1 MHWHYCRPT
10 TSQPIAVNLKT
21 GCLTKNKNTPQC
33 GVFLFVELNDLKI
46 ENILVMTV
54 TSPSMRKAFTGLL
67 IAIFVTTLYWNGFYG
82 EFFFDD
88 EVNILLLEGIQL
100 TELSLHSAYDA
111 MTSGIAGPTGR
122 PIAQLSFALNHYF
135 SGFDPFAFK
144 ATNLAIHLATGLL
157 VYLVARHLLAS
168 TVFAGFAAMLW
179 LVHPIQLTSIL
190 YVVQRMTSLATLFL
204 LAGFYL
210 HMIGREHTGR
220 KGTVLLLLAWLFCWP
235 LS

>member
-1 MHWHYCRPT
+1 
-10 TSQPIAVNLKT
+10 
-21 GCLTKNKNTPQC
+21 
-33 GVFLFVELNDLKI
+33 
-46 ENILVMTV
+46 
-54 TSPSMRKAFTGLL
+54 
-67 IAIFVTTLYWNGFYG
+67 
-82 EFFFDD
+82 
-88 EVNILLLEGIQL
+88 
-100 TELSLHSAYDA
+100 

-122 PIAQLSFALNHYF
+122 PIAQLSFALTNGSF

-210 HMIGREHTGR
+210 HMIGREQHTGR
-220 KGTVLLLLAWLFCWP
+220 KGTILLLLAWLLCWP
-235 LS
+235 LSLMSKEIEDCCYHFLYLPGKSSSGAGKPSNSIV